1 MILIFA
7 RAARCSWVTTKDL
20 LLTFAGKRSMS
31 PDDLSRASSS
41 FNRLSPETAQRIITF
56 RLEPL
61 QTGAPSRGKISV
73 LPVAP
78 LRPEK
83 P

>member
-1 MILIFA
+1 
-7 RAARCSWVTTKDL
+7 
-20 LLTFAGKRSMS
+20 MS

-56 RLEPL
+56 RLEPM
-61 QTGAPSRGKISV
+61 QTAPQPSAQSRGKISV
-73 LPVAP
+73 LPVTP
-78 LRPEK
+78 GRPGK